1 MIIAVAVASILAFV
15 RVFWKAGVV
24 PAAQKAIATASHAG
38 KVMSSK
44 ELDDEVKEKEVQ
56 KAAIGL
62 LGSVGSITIRSVLSL
77 VGAAVP
83 IYGAEAAGLVSADA
97 VIDFLS
103 RWDVIIIVS
112 VVMIAGYLL
121 GRRLW
126 RAR

>member
-15 RVFWKAGVV
+15 LVFWKAGVV

-83 IYGAEAAGLVSADA
+83 IYGAEAAGLVNADA

>member
-1 MIIAVAVASILAFV
+1 MIVAIAAASILLFV
-15 RVFWKAGVV
+15 VVFWKAGVV
-24 PAAQKAIATASHAG
+24 PAAQKAITTASHAG

-44 ELDDEVKEKEVQ
+44 ELDDDTKEKEVQ

-62 LGSVGSITIRSVLSL
+62 LGSVVSITVRSVIAL
-77 VGAAVP
+77 VAAAIP
-83 IYGAEAAGLVSADA
+83 IYGAEAAGLASSET

-103 RWDVIIIVS
+103 RWDVIIVVS
-112 VVMIAGYLL
+112 VVMIAGYVV